1 MGRRA
6 SRELA
11 MKILY
16 RLEIQ
21 KDSRE
26 EQISEVFEQ
35 EKLSDN
41 DKEYIRDIA
50 DGVFKNGKYIDGIIE
65 KNSKKWKIDRIPK
78 VDLCILR
85 LSIYEMRFRKDIPS
99 SVSIN
104 EAVELAKKYSD
115 FEAGSFVNGVLGKV
129 SDEFENIND

>member
-1 MGRRA
+1 
-6 SRELA
+6 